1 MNIVNVVNVL
11 IVDDSLTMRTI
22 VKSVLRSDKQINVI
36 GEAADAYEARDKIK
50 SLNPDVVLLDI
61 NMPKMSGLQFLEK
74 IMTLR
79 PMPVVMLSGSTSK
92 GASDTITALS
102 IGAFECVEKPMSG
115 DYATGLAG
123 LGEILKLAAKYKPK
137 KNHDEPDVEVKPDTS
152 EFLPDRSLI
161 GIGSSTGGVE
171 ALMKV
176 LSSFPPNCPPT
187 VITQHMPK
195 SFLKSFADRLN
206 RSVAPTVQIATDGV
220 VFKQGNVYIAPG
232 GDTHL
237 QIRGRSQFRCHLSTS
252 DPVWGHRPSVDVMF
266 NSMAENVKNRAI
278 GAILTGMG
286 RDGAQGLYSMRQAG
300 ARTIGQNESS
310 CVVYGMSK
318 IAKEINAVE
327 RELPLPLIGSTIIS
341 NSNRALKKSA

>member
-1 MNIVNVVNVL
+1 MDIVNVL

-22 VKSVLRSDKQINVI
+22 IKSVLRTDKNINVI

-50 SLNPDVVLLDI
+50 ALNPDVILLDI

-115 DYATGLAG
+115 DYASGLAE
-123 LGEILKLAAKYKPK
+123 LSEIIKSAAKYTPN
-137 KNHDEPDVEVKPDTS
+137 KNKDDPAIETKPDTS
-152 EFLPDRSLI
+152 DFLPDNSII

-176 LSSFPPNCPPT
+176 LSSFPSNCPPT

-195 SFLKSFADRLN
+195 SFLESFASRLN
-206 RSVAPTVQIATDGV
+206 RSVAPTVQIAKDGAII
-220 VFKQGNVYIAPG
+220 KQGNVYIAPG
-232 GDTHL
+232 GETHL
-237 QIRGRSQFRCHLSTS
+237 QIRGRSQFRCHLNTA

-266 NSMAENVKNRAI
+266 ESMAQTAKSKAI

-286 RDGAQGLYSMRQAG
+286 RDGAQGLLSMRQAG
-300 ARTIGQNESS
+300 ARTLGQNETS
-310 CVVYGMSK
+310 CIVYGMSK
-318 IAKEINAVE
+318 VAKEINAVE
-327 RELPLPLIGSTIIS
+327 RELPLALIGSTIIS
-341 NSNRALKKSA
+341 SCNRALKQSA